1 MLIKKILFLKM
12 DAGEEIYRI
21 ITLGDSG
28 VGKTSIMK
36 RYVHNIFQEDCIST
50 VGVGFSFKE
59 AIVED
64 GTKIKLKLIDTA
76 GQEKYKA
83 IAKSYYRN
91 AEGVLFVFSYDNKE
105 SFNHIEDWL
114 NFFKD
119 NRKSGDKDNGQDIPI
134 VLIGNKYDVEN
145 RVINDE
151 KINDLKNR
159 IGIED
164 FAKTSAKDNIGIEED
179 FKNLSQKI
187 YNINIKKKGKK
198 QKKTKLMNEKSINK
212 DRLRNKCTLCQADTY
227 SS

>member
-1 MLIKKILFLKM
+1 MIINKILFLKM

-36 RYVHNIFQEDCIST
+36 RYVHNIFQGDCIST

-59 AIVED
+59 ATVED

-91 AEGVLFVFSYDNKE
+91 AEGVLFVFAYDNQE
-105 SFNHIEDWL
+105 SFDHIEEWL

-119 NRKSGDKDNGQDIPI
+119 NRKNSGDKDNDQDIPI

-145 RVINDE
+145 RVINDDN
-151 KINDLKNR
+151 INDLKKR
-159 IGIED
+159 IKIVD
-164 FAKTSAKDNIGIEED
+164 FANTSAKVNIGIEEA
-179 FKNLSQKI
+179 FENLSQEI

-198 QKKTKLMNEKSINK
+198 QKNTKLMNEKSINK
-212 DRLRNKCTLCQADTY
+212 ERNKKKCKACRTDA
-227 SS
+227 